1 MRYAL
6 CPLGLPAFYAWHSG
20 LAPLVLAAPKAACQP
35 PFFLIIPCYYLLDN
49 VSTCLIFL
57 VTNQDSKTNG
67 RRYRRM
73 TEKKPIKIQTDS
85 KKAEINEDQTEAT
98 TSDDQNTNGDSD
110 RIKELEAKL
119 ESKEKEAEETY
130 DRLLRVSAEFDNYKK
145 RSTRELEDYRK
156 FANQSLI
163 KEMLSVVDNLELAM
177 DSTDGHKAIDKDLL
191 QGLEMTHKE
200 ILKVFEKFN
209 VKPIEAK
216 GQPFDPTFHEAV
228 MQEETNDSPK
238 NTVINELQRG
248 YMIHD
253 RLLRPSM
260 VVVAKPK
267 ENKDSEDQHET

>member
-1 MRYAL
+1 M
-6 CPLGLPAFYAWHSG
+6 S
-20 LAPLVLAAPKAACQP
+20 
-35 PFFLIIPCYYLLDN
+35 
-49 VSTCLIFL
+49 
-57 VTNQDSKTNG
+57 
-67 RRYRRM
+67 
-73 TEKKPIKIQTDS
+73 EKKTIKIQTDS
-85 KKAEINEDQTEAT
+85 KKANNREVEPESTPPDEQIIKG
-98 TSDDQNTNGDSD
+98 DDDP
-110 RIKELEAKL
+110 IKELEAKL
-119 ESKEKEAEETY
+119 EAKEKEAGETY
-130 DRLLRVSAEFDNYKK
+130 DRLLRASAEFDNYKK
-145 RSTRELEDYRK
+145 RSSREMEEFRK

-177 DSTDGHKAIDKDLL
+177 NSTNGHKTIDKDLL

-209 VKPIEAK
+209 VKPIDAK

-238 NTVINELQRG
+238 NTITNELQRG

-267 ENKDSEDQHET
+267 KNDDNEKPPK

>member
-1 MRYAL
+1 M
-6 CPLGLPAFYAWHSG
+6 S
-20 LAPLVLAAPKAACQP
+20 
-35 PFFLIIPCYYLLDN
+35 
-49 VSTCLIFL
+49 
-57 VTNQDSKTNG
+57 
-67 RRYRRM
+67 
-73 TEKKPIKIQTDS
+73 EKKTIKIQTDS
-85 KKAEINEDQTEAT
+85 KKAKSEEIEPEAT
-98 TSDDQNTNGDSD
+98 TPDEQIINGEDNPV
-110 RIKELEAKL
+110 KELEAKL
-119 ESKEKEAEETY
+119 EAKEKEAVETY
-130 DRLLRVSAEFDNYKK
+130 DRLLRASAEFENYKK
-145 RSTRELEDYRK
+145 RSSREMEEFRK

-177 DSTDGHKAIDKDLL
+177 NSTNGHKAIDKDLL

-209 VKPIEAK
+209 VKPIDAK

-238 NTVINELQRG
+238 NTVINELQKG

-267 ENKDSEDQHET
+267 ENNDGEKPHKKED